1 MAVFSMLNAKYF
13 IMPSPNDQQPMAVPN
28 PNNLGPC
35 WLVKNIRYVANADE
49 EMKALDSIK
58 PLDTAYVDLRE
69 KSKILEAPHWNDSA
83 KITFVENKN
92 DYIKYTTQATGNQFA
107 VLSEIYYPYGWKAT
121 IDGESTPIVR
131 VNYAFR
137 GISIPAG
144 NHTLE
149 LKFEP
154 ETKAKGDTISLIIS
168 IISWILLLGSLFLIW
183 RQSTKKNQ
191 QLK

>member
-1 MAVFSMLNAKYF
+1 
-13 IMPSPNDQQPMAVPN
+13 MPDPNDQQPMSVPN

-58 PLDTAYVDLRE
+58 PLDTAYVDIRE
-69 KSKILEAPHWNDSA
+69 KSKIHELPQWNDSA
-83 KITFVENKN
+83 RITFVENKN
-92 DYIKYTTQATGNQFA
+92 DYIKYTTQASSNQFA
-107 VLSEIYYPYGWKAT
+107 VLSEIYYPYGWNAT
-121 IDGESTPIVR
+121 IDGKETPIAR

-137 GISIPAG
+137 GVSIPAG

-154 ETKAKGDTISLIIS
+154 ATKAKGDTISLVIS
-168 IISWILLLGSLFLIW
+168 IISWILLLGALFLIW
-183 RQSTKKNQ
+183 KKSSIEVK